1 MITDKE
7 TRLCKAQAVTTST
20 EYSDFAY
27 DTADGSDIN
36 GSGALILYVNVGTAF
51 TGGTSL
57 DVKYVN
63 SASADLTSLVV
74 LASTGA
80 IVEASLTAG
89 ARLLRLRVPA
99 NTLRYVGLQFVTVGT
114 HSTGTINAGLV
125 RDADTNRVYSAET
138 GF

>member
-1 MITDKE
+1 MITDRE
-7 TRLCKAQAVTTST
+7 TRFSNAQAVTTGTQYST
-20 EYSDFAY
+20 NSY

-36 GSGALILYVNVGTAF
+36 GSGSLVLYVNVGTAF
-51 TGGTSL
+51 ADGTSL
-57 DVKYVN
+57 DVKYVQ
-63 SASADLTSLVV
+63 SANADLSSPTV

-99 NTLRYVGLQFVTVGT
+99 NTARYVGLQFVTVGT
-114 HSTGTINAGLV
+114 HTAGTINAGLV
-125 RDADTNRVYSAET
+125 LDADTNRVYSAET

>member
-1 MITDKE
+1 MITDRE
-7 TRLCKAQAVTTST
+7 TRFSNAQAVTTGT
-20 EYSDFAY
+20 QYSSNAY

-36 GSGALILYVNVGTAF
+36 GSGELILYVNVGTAF

-57 DVKYVN
+57 DVKYID
-63 SASADLTSLVV
+63 SANADLTSPTV

-80 IVEASLTAG
+80 VAEASLTAG

-99 NTLRYVGLQFVTVGT
+99 NTQRYVGLQFVTVGT
-114 HSTGTINAGLV
+114 HSAGTINAGLV